1 MYICHELRK
10 KNAKRTVNRKF
21 IEQQP
26 RVDDIQLFFLS
37 GAARRDS
44 QPRLIESPP
53 PEKNILGESLPIA
66 AFFHYRGSRLSRLK
80 FLRDEWKTLATS
92 LDFVVASCQITLG
105 FYDNYRKCTKRSVQ
119 RKSLKKNIK
128 NKEHE
133 FQLKKQIT
141 QFRNK
146 ITLFLYIFN
155 NTYFKIVFARVC
167 ICITN

>member
-1 MYICHELRK
+1 MYIRHELRK
-10 KNAKRTVNRKF
+10 KNARRAVNRKF

-44 QPRLIESPP
+44 QPRLIESPR

-92 LDFVVASCQITLG
+92 LNFFVATSQTTLDFTKTKILRQITE
-105 FYDNYRKCTKRSVQ
+105 NVE
-119 RKSLKKNIK
+119 KKLEK
-128 NKEHE
+128 Y
-133 FQLKKQIT
+133 L
-141 QFRNK
+141 
-146 ITLFLYIFN
+146 LFLYI
-155 NTYFKIVFARVC
+155 YF
-167 ICITN
+167 

>member
-1 MYICHELRK
+1 MYIRHELRK
-10 KNAKRTVNRKF
+10 KNARQAVNRKF

-44 QPRLIESPP
+44 QPRLIESPR

-92 LDFVVASCQITLG
+92 LNFFVATSQTTLDFTKTKILRQITE
-105 FYDNYRKCTKRSVQ
+105 NVE
-119 RKSLKKNIK
+119 KKLEK
-128 NKEHE
+128 Y
-133 FQLKKQIT
+133 L
-141 QFRNK
+141 
-146 ITLFLYIFN
+146 LFLYI
-155 NTYFKIVFARVC
+155 YF
-167 ICITN
+167 

>member
-1 MYICHELRK
+1 MYIRHELRK
-10 KNAKRTVNRKF
+10 KNARQAVNRKF

-44 QPRLIESPP
+44 QPRLIESPR

-92 LDFVVASCQITLG
+92 LNFFVATSQTTLDF
-105 FYDNYRKCTKRSVQ
+105 TKTKILR
-119 RKSLKKNIK
+119 
-128 NKEHE
+128 
-133 FQLKKQIT
+133 QLQKM
-141 QFRNK
+141 
-146 ITLFLYIFN
+146 
-155 NTYFKIVFARVC
+155 
-167 ICITN
+167 

>member
-1 MYICHELRK
+1 MYIRHELRK
-10 KNAKRTVNRKF
+10 KNARQAVNRKF

-44 QPRLIESPP
+44 QPRLIESPR

-92 LDFVVASCQITLG
+92 LNFLVATSQTTLDFTKTKILRQITE
-105 FYDNYRKCTKRSVQ
+105 NVE
-119 RKSLKKNIK
+119 KKLEK
-128 NKEHE
+128 Y
-133 FQLKKQIT
+133 L
-141 QFRNK
+141 
-146 ITLFLYIFN
+146 LFLYI
-155 NTYFKIVFARVC
+155 YF
-167 ICITN
+167 

>member
-10 KNAKRTVNRKF
+10 KNAKRAVNRKF

-26 RVDDIQLFFLS
+26 RVDDIQPFFLS

-92 LDFVVASCQITLG
+92 LDFVVASCQTTLFHENQDSTTITESVERT
-105 FYDNYRKCTKRSVQ
+105 RKNL
-119 RKSLKKNIK
+119 RKIWNWNLKIFLQTKNIK
-128 NKEHE
+128 IKN
-133 FQLKKQIT
+133 LT
-141 QFRNK
+141 
-146 ITLFLYIFN
+146 
-155 NTYFKIVFARVC
+155 FKREY
-167 ICITN
+167 

>member
-1 MYICHELRK
+1 MRNEP
-10 KNAKRTVNRKF
+10 VNRKF

-44 QPRLIESPP
+44 QPRLIESPR

-80 FLRDEWKTLATS
+80 FLRDEWKTLPTS
-92 LDFVVASCQITLG
+92 LNFVVASSQTW
-105 FYDNYRKCTKRSVQ
+105 FHQENQDSTDNYRKCAERT
-119 RKSLKKNIK
+119 RKNLRKNW
-128 NKEHE
+128 NWNE
-133 FQLKKQIT
+133 FQLKKKKIT

-155 NTYFKIVFARVC
+155 NTYFEV
-167 ICITN
+167 

>member
-1 MYICHELRK
+1 MYIRHELRK
-10 KNAKRTVNRKF
+10 KNARRAVNRKF

-44 QPRLIESPP
+44 QPRLIESPR

-92 LDFVVASCQITLG
+92 LNFLVATSQTTLDFTKTKILRQITE
-105 FYDNYRKCTKRSVQ
+105 NVE
-119 RKSLKKNIK
+119 KKLEK
-128 NKEHE
+128 Y
-133 FQLKKQIT
+133 L
-141 QFRNK
+141 
-146 ITLFLYIFN
+146 LFLYI
-155 NTYFKIVFARVC
+155 YF
-167 ICITN
+167 